1 MSKQL
6 FKLTCLITKIKKS
19 QNLKKITIMN
29 NKLVLLKNYE
39 TMVEALYDQEILHEN
54 GIQSTINN
62 EGLVELM
69 PMFTEINDGLG
80 LLVFD
85 TDFEKATQLIE
96 ENNSINQQNQS
107 NDDE

>member
-6 FKLTCLITKIKKS
+6 FKFTCLITKIKNS
-19 QNLKKITIMN
+19 RNLKKITIMN

-39 TMVEALYDQEILHEN
+39 TMVEALYDQEILREN
-54 GIQSTINN
+54 GIQSTVNN

-85 TDFEKATQLIE
+85 TDLEKSIQLIE
-96 ENNSINQQNQS
+96 ENNNINLQNQS
-107 NDDE
+107 NDEE

>member
-1 MSKQL
+1 
-6 FKLTCLITKIKKS
+6 
-19 QNLKKITIMN
+19 MN

-39 TMVEALYDQEILHEN
+39 TMVEALYDQELLREN
-54 GIQSTINN
+54 GISSTINN

-85 TDFEKATQLIE
+85 TDLQKSIQLLN
-96 ENNSINQQNQS
+96 ENNNATQQNQTT
-107 NDDE
+107 DDE